1 MYTSAQSE
9 DKELL
14 DLPSLDCLIR
24 EQINWLNWIIKLSN
38 LHSLQP
44 CILYF
49 ISLSAHKEIKYL
61 GDYLTRLCGTTF
73 GSTLWYVR
81 APCRENDSIYWS
93 FLTLSHMEKPQCN
106 RFQIQIRSTC
116 VSCSHMAANLRKQQ
130 FVSPS
135 HCTTSNF
142 RKEKK
147 KKSALRQTDGRGC
160 AGLGR
165 VVLGW
170 VGLGAGCARFPLP
183 SVGAQTCAEL
193 SRVEARVSQAVS
205 GSCDQKLSAQQ
216 LETTYVTRLRQG
228 SAKSSQGRRSGWNL
242 GKHFKG

>member
-1 MYTSAQSE
+1 MIYIHCSHA
-9 DKELL
+9 
-14 DLPSLDCLIR
+14 
-24 EQINWLNWIIKLSN
+24 
-38 LHSLQP
+38 
-44 CILYF
+44 YF
-49 ISLSAHKEIKYL
+49 ISLSARKEIKYL
-61 GDYLTRLCGTTF
+61 GNYLTRLCGTTF
-73 GSTLWYVR
+73 GSTLWDVR

-106 RFQIQIRSTC
+106 RFQIQIRSPC
-116 VSCSHMAANLRKQQ
+116 VSCSHMATNLRKQQ

-147 KKSALRQTDGRGC
+147 KKISSAADRWERLRWVGSGC

-165 VVLGW
+165 AEGW
-170 VGLGAGCARFPLP
+170 VCALSSAVCWR
-183 SVGAQTCAEL
+183 AE
-193 SRVEARVSQAVS
+193 SCRVEARVSQAVS